1 MKQIALTINGRHLQ
15 VCEGTTVAAAILND
29 GVISFRRSV
38 SGSGRAP
45 LCGMGICYECTVR
58 IDGEDSFRSCHL
70 LVREGMEI
78 ETGDA
83 ES

>member
-1 MKQIALTINGRHLQ
+1 MKKILFMLNGRQSEAHM
-15 VCEGTTVAAAILND
+15 GTTVAAAILNA
-29 GVISFRRSV
+29 GETVFRRSV
-38 SGSGRAP
+38 SGSERAP
-45 LCGMGICYECTVR
+45 LCGMGICFECTVR
-58 IDGEDSFRSCHL
+58 IDGEGLVKSCQR